1 MVKTLIQATADGVM
15 MGSIYGLVAVG
26 LTIIFGI
33 MRVINFAQ
41 GSLLM
46 VGMFTTYWLWVG
58 LGINPYLSIP
68 VVVAVA
74 FAIGYLLQRYL
85 LNHLLRSETDREPL
99 SALILTMGLWLA
111 LDNLSLLLFGP
122 QYRMA
127 QTSEPRLMLGFLTV
141 SLPRLMAFVLSV
153 GGVSLLTLFLN
164 RSRVGTQ
171 MRAVGQDRRT
181 SVLMGVNSYHIYAVA
196 FGIGASITAIGG
208 ALLVPFHYVYPT
220 VGVLYS
226 VRTFVVVV
234 LGGLGSI
241 PGALLGGILIGLMD
255 SIGAQFIK
263 ASWVTVIIYLVFL
276 LVLFVKPSG
285 LMGVEKE

>member
-1 MVKTLIQATADGVM
+1 M

-58 LGINPYLSIP
+58 VGINPYLTLP
-68 VVVAVA
+68 VVATVA
-74 FAIGYLLQRYL
+74 FGLGYLIQRYL

-111 LDNLSLLLFGP
+111 LDNLALLVFGP
-122 QYRMA
+122 QYRVA
-127 QTSEPRLMLGFLTV
+127 QTAEPRLMLGFLTV
-141 SLPRLMAFVLSV
+141 SLPRLIAFLLSTSGVV
-153 GGVSLLTLFLN
+153 GLTLFLKY
-164 RSRVGTQ
+164 SRIGTQ

-181 SVLMGVNSYHIYAVA
+181 AVLMGVDSYQIYAVA
-196 FGIGASITAIGG
+196 FGIGASITAVGG
-208 ALLVPFHYVYPT
+208 GLLVPFHYVYPT

-234 LGGLGSI
+234 LGGMGSV

-263 ASWVTVIIYLVFL
+263 ASWVTVFIDLVFL
-276 LVLFVKPSG
+276 VVLFVKPSG